1 MSPTDTQPSGAA
13 TPVRRVAS
21 RDLATVEL
29 DASLQDVA
37 EELAL
42 DELGIVVVVDGGRPV
57 GVISERDLVA
67 VLASG
72 GDLDTQ
78 AADLVTTDLVTVSG
92 DTPVAEVARV
102 MLDARIRHVL
112 LREPGDDPDG
122 GPVTGIVSMRDV
134 VGSLLDA
141 VR

>member
-72 GDLDTQ
+72 GDLETQ

-112 LREPGDDPDG
+112 LREPVDDPDG